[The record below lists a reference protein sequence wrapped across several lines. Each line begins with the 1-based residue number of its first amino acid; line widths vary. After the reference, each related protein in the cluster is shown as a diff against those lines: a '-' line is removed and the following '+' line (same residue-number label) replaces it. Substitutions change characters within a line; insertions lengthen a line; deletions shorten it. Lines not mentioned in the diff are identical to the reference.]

1 MSIKAGVIGC
11 GGIGTHRAKSLF
23 RLDDVDIVGIAD
35 QDEHRAAILSKQIGE
50 VPTFSDY
57 SRLLNMSLDVVFVAI
72 PNNDHYTMLRDVVS
86 RKLNFFVEYPLCLQ
100 INEAED
106 IVEAV
111 EKSDLVAE
119 VGYNRRH
126 HLPVELAYSA
136 FKKGEIGD
144 PVWCCFDGLKCSR
157 YTGHWFEKQA
167 RSGGMFLGWLV
178 DAINILRWF
187 LGKPI
192 RISAEWAQLVHK
204 EKGLIED
211 ETNIASLKFANGTLG
226 SIYAS
231 FVAPPNFPRT
241 IIKVIGS
248 KGGIGQ
254 REDEVTIYNKDGR
267 TTVGPSPESTLAE
280 SYYRQVKDFMRCL
293 KTGEKPRTGIKEA
306 FEDVKIALAGVRAA
320 KTGKTQT
327 LS

>member
-1 MSIKAGVIGC
+1 MAIKAGVIGC

-23 RLDDVDIVGIAD
+23 RLDDVDIVGVAD
-35 QDEHRAAILSKQIGE
+35 QDEHRAAILSKHIGG

-57 SRLLNMSLDVVFVAI
+57 SKLLNMSLDVIFIAI
-72 PNNDHYTMLRDVVS
+72 PNSTHYTILRDVVN
-86 RKLNFFVEYPLCLQ
+86 RKLNFFVEYPLCLHVKK
-100 INEAED
+100 AEN

-111 EKSDLVAE
+111 EKSGLVAE

-126 HLPVELAYSA
+126 HLPVELAHSA
-136 FKKGEIGD
+136 FEKGEIGD
-144 PVWCCFDGLKCSR
+144 PVWGCFDGLKCSR

-167 RSGGMFLGWLV
+167 ISGGMFLGWLV

-187 LGKPI
+187 LGEPI
-192 RISAEWAQLVHK
+192 RISAEWAQLVHR

-211 ETNIASLKFANGTLG
+211 ETNIASLKFANGALG
-226 SIYAS
+226 TIYAS

-241 IIKVIGS
+241 IIKIIGS

-254 REDEVTIYNKDGR
+254 REDEVIIYRKDER
-267 TTVGPSPESTLAE
+267 TVVGPSPESTLAE
-280 SYYRQVKDFMRCL
+280 SYYRQVKDFIRCL
-293 KTGEKPRTGIKEA
+293 KTGEEPRTGIKEA
-306 FEDVKIALAGVRAA
+306 FEDMKIAVAGVTAA